1 MFPAK
6 KISLIVSHVKNHN
19 DTYSNGVTKNRTSE
33 PLSTL
38 TSQEKTKEL
47 YDDTAPRWIR
57 NEPSSL
63 SDFTAR
69 PAIISMCEPV
79 AGLQILDLGCG
90 EGYCSRE
97 LRQRGAKEVHGIDLS
112 ESMISAAKA
121 QETKH
126 PLGISYE
133 VNCATNLNQLADGEF
148 DLVVA
153 VFLFNYLTVEQTQK
167 CMAEVFRVIRP
178 GGRFIFS
185 IPHPALPY
193 MGEKNPPFYFNV
205 DRNNYFSGRDNL
217 FSGRIWKRDG
227 SWLDVQLIHKTFQD
241 YFETLGSA
249 GFSTLPVIKELH
261 VMPEHLQLDAEF
273 FSPIVDL
280 PLHVAFEVS
289 K

>member
-1 MFPAK
+1 MFPAEKIPLISSHAK
-6 KISLIVSHVKNHN
+6 KHHADRSKVVGKNQNSTSL
-19 DTYSNGVTKNRTSE
+19 TA
-33 PLSTL
+33 L
-38 TSQEKTKEL
+38 TSKEKTKEL
-47 YDDTAPRWIR
+47 YDDTASRWIR

-69 PAIISMCEPV
+69 PAVISMCEPV
-79 AGLQILDLGCG
+79 AGLRILDLGCG

-112 ESMISAAKA
+112 ESMIAAAKA

-133 VNCATNLNQLADGEF
+133 VNCATNLDRLADGEF

-167 CMAEVFRVIRP
+167 CMAEVFKVIRP

-193 MGEKNPPFYFNV
+193 MGEKKPPFYFNV

-241 YFETLGSA
+241 YFEALGSA
-249 GFSTLPVIKELH
+249 GFSSLPVIKELH

-273 FSPIVDL
+273 FSPIDDL